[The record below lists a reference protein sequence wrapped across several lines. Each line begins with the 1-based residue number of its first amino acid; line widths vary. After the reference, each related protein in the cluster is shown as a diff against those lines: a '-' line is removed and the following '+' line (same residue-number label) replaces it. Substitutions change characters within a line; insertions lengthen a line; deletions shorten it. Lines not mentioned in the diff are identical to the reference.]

1 MSGPAAMRIFVS
13 AIRGECRRGG
23 SLSSL
28 FCLSL
33 VVFTGCGRD
42 RPAPVQS
49 TAVRNERTES
59 RSFEREANVR
69 LDRRMCIMVIPATG
83 PLTAARVTGAVSTG
97 LAKRGIESFGGRP
110 PDERD
115 LVILVR
121 VAVREG
127 AVWGG
132 IPSREVLLESW
143 LFDVR
148 EQSPLATASASARVA
163 ERSPDDAAQAA
174 LKKASE
180 KASDRIVQSLIEMPV
195 EYRTAPPNSVVAP
208 SEEMSLACLPFHNG
222 SGRKELDGWCKSLAS
237 IAASAFQRSGRF
249 QVKERAR
256 LSDLVGEQDV
266 VAVLGGQSDAAK
278 KLGSDLEVSRLLV
291 GEIAFRPDGALVVT
305 ARLVRVDDSG
315 IEQVIV
321 VAGSHAQVERLESS
335 FQRRLDR
342 SMLGWIAERM
352 DQVEQSSIAWPT
364 DDLAPR

>member
-1 MSGPAAMRIFVS
+1 MPILDSP
-13 AIRGECRRGG
+13 IRGETRPKG
-23 SLSSL
+23 SLSNL
-28 FCLSL
+28 FCLCFVL
-33 VVFTGCGRD
+33 FAGCGRD
-42 RPAPVQS
+42 RPAVVQS
-49 TAVRNERTES
+49 TASRDEQAEERSIHREES
-59 RSFEREANVR
+59 VR
-69 LDRRMCIMVIPATG
+69 LDRRVCVMVISESG
-83 PLTAARVTGAVSTG
+83 PFTAPRVMGAISSG
-97 LAKRGIESFGGRP
+97 LAKRGMETIGGRP

-115 LVILVR
+115 LAVLVR

-132 IPSREVLLESW
+132 IPSREVLLECW
-143 LFDVR
+143 LFDIR
-148 EQSPLATASASARVA
+148 EQSPLATVSSSARVA

-180 KASDRIVQSLIEMPV
+180 KVSERIVKALIGLPV
-195 EYRTAPPNSVVAP
+195 EFRSVPPDAVEAPVEA
-208 SEEMSLACLPFHNG
+208 MSLACLPFHNG

-237 IAASAFQRSGRF
+237 IAASTYQRSGRF

-291 GEIAFRPDGALVVT
+291 GEVALRPDGALVVT
-305 ARLVRVDDSG
+305 GRLVRVEDSG

-342 SMLGWIAERM
+342 SMLGWIAERI
-352 DQVEQSSIAWPT
+352 DQVEQSTIAWPK
-364 DDLAPR
+364 DGLAPR

>member
-1 MSGPAAMRIFVS
+1 MRIFVS
-13 AIRGECRRGG
+13 PFRGEWRRRG

-28 FCLSL
+28 FCLTIVLSA
-33 VVFTGCGRD
+33 GCGKD
-42 RPAPVQS
+42 RSAAIQS
-49 TAVRNERTES
+49 TAVRDEQTAA
-59 RSFEREANVR
+59 RSVQREELVR
-69 LDRRMCIMVIPATG
+69 LDRRVCVMVISESG
-83 PLTAARVTGAVSTG
+83 PLTAPRVMGAISTG
-97 LAKRGIESFGGRP
+97 LAKRGMETIGGRP

-115 LVILVR
+115 LAVLVR

-132 IPSREVLLESW
+132 IPSREVLLECG

-148 EQSPLATASASARVA
+148 EQTPLATATASARSA
-163 ERSPDDAAQAA
+163 ERSQEEAARAA

-180 KASDRIVQSLIEMPV
+180 KVSERIVRSLIELPV
-195 EYRTAPPNSVVAP
+195 EFRTAPPGLVAPP

-237 IAASAFQRSGRF
+237 IAASAYQRSGRF

-278 KLGSDLEVSRLLV
+278 KIGSNLEVSRLLV
-291 GEIAFRPDGALVVT
+291 GEVAFRPDGALVVT

-315 IEQVIV
+315 VEQVIV
-321 VAGSHAQVERLESS
+321 VAGSQGEVARLEYG

-342 SMLGWIAERM
+342 SMLGWISDRIEQM
-352 DQVEQSSIAWPT
+352 EQSPIAWPT